1 MGLYEALLL
10 FIFYFVFAIL
20 ADNLPQKNR
29 RIVLLLVCVVLAFMA
44 GFRNPTKW
52 GDTLIYI
59 LSYHQNH
66 DLFHLTSS
74 DVPIGYSEMGF
85 FYLSTLIKVFTD
97 SAEIYLTVI
106 SAITFFFLYK
116 TFDKYSI
123 YPLFAIAIYL
133 ARFYTGRN
141 MMQIRS
147 CIAIAIIVYFTFLIK
162 DKKWWKY
169 VLAVAISYT
178 LHHSALIALPLLL
191 LRNYI
196 IKPKYIYIGI
206 GIALLIGQ
214 FGGGYIRDLIQNSEF
229 ANDMASTYIQ
239 ENSERAW
246 SNNLTNPV
254 IWYQIFILFAFTF
267 FEKQLKPLS
276 EYYYIFRNGYFY
288 STCILI
294 VLCQFAILAG
304 RSSTIFA
311 TFEVAMVP
319 MLLYMFGKKE
329 RLGLYLIF
337 GIAYIFLFYMNWP
350 IK

>member
-1 MGLYEALLL
+1 MGLNEALLL

-29 RIVLLLVCVVLAFMA
+29 RIVLLLVCLVLTFMA
-44 GFRNPTKW
+44 GFRNPAKW
-52 GDTLIYI
+52 GDTIIYI
-59 LSYHQNH
+59 LSYHQNN
-66 DLFHLTSS
+66 DIFNQTSS
-74 DVPIGYSEMGF
+74 DMPFGYSEMGF
-85 FYLSTLIKVFTD
+85 YYLSTLIKVFTD

-147 CIAIAIIVYFTFLIK
+147 CIAIAIVVYFTFLIK

-169 VLAVAISYT
+169 VLVVAISYT

-214 FGGGYIRDLIQNSEF
+214 FFGGYIRDLIQNSEF

-239 ENSERAW
+239 ENSEKAW

-294 VLCQFAILAG
+294 VLCQFAVLAG

-319 MLLYMFGKKE
+319 MLIYMFGKKE